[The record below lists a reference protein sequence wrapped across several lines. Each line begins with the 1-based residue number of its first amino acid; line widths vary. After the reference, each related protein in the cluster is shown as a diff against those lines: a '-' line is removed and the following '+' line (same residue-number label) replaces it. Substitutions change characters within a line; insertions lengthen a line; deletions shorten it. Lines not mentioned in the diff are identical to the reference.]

1 MIDFDNQ
8 TNFKVDIKELEK
20 IANYITNKDFELILV
35 DNPTIQEINKE
46 YRNIDKPTDVLSFPL
61 DVVCEGMPIGSII
74 ISIDF
79 LDKALE
85 YGHSKEDE
93 LKLLLIHGLLHLIGY
108 DHEVDN
114 GEMREKEKEIIEYFN
129 LPNSLIIFDDKI
141 ALSIKSFPYISKSTS
156 RAYHL
161 IAQSTFHCNLQ
172 SPFKILTSS
181 FFPLL
186 SKIILNLSLLISKTG
201 ISKTTPVSGHIG
213 KKGL

>member
-8 TNFKVDIKELEK
+8 TDFKVDIKELEK

-35 DNPTIQEINKE
+35 DNPTIQKINKE
-46 YRNIDKPTDVLSFPL
+46 YRDIDKPTDVLSFPL
-61 DVVCEGMPIGSII
+61 DVVCKSMPIGSII

-129 LPNSLIIFDDKI
+129 LPKSLIIRSEI
-141 ALSIKSFPYISKSTS
+141 
-156 RAYHL
+156 
-161 IAQSTFHCNLQ
+161 
-172 SPFKILTSS
+172 
-181 FFPLL
+181 
-186 SKIILNLSLLISKTG
+186 
-201 ISKTTPVSGHIG
+201 
-213 KKGL
+213 